1 MNVKVSLLVRSRTE
15 NFRIEMAYLVIEW
28 LKKGDKLLKPPQL
41 EAIGSTK
48 VIALNGRE
56 EGKPVMMQFKDSL
69 WQGKILSL
77 HGKTLHYKP
86 VLISRLEMLHS
97 GWRASSI

>member
-1 MNVKVSLLVRSRTE
+1 
-15 NFRIEMAYLVIEW
+15 MAYLAIKW
-28 LKKGDKLLKPPQL
+28 LKNGDKVLKLPQL

-48 VIALNGRE
+48 VISLNGLE

-77 HGKTLHYKP
+77 HGKTLHYKL
-86 VLISRLEMLHS
+86 VLISRLEMLYS
-97 GWRASSI
+97 GWHASCT